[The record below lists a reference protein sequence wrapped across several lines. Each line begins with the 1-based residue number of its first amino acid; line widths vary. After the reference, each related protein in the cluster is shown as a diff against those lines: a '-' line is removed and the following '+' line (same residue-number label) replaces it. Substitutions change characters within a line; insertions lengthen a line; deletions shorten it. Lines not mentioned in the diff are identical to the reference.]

1 MFITGIGTATPGM
14 RYTQAQCWEA
24 LQQSDLFE
32 RLQPRSRAILRKLF
46 NAQNGIESRSLA
58 LDPLTEAFELNPDAL
73 HARFVTHAPPR
84 ASTAGMNARNRANL
98 QPEEVDVLIVSTC
111 TGYVCP
117 GLTSY
122 VVE

>member
-46 NAQNGIESRSLA
+46 NAQNGIETRSLA

-73 HARFVTHAPPR
+73 HARFTKHAPAIATDAAQKALARAALEPR
-84 ASTAGMNARNRANL
+84 DI
-98 QPEEVDVLIVSTC
+98 DVVIISTC
-111 TGYVCP
+111 TGYLCP

-122 VVE
+122 VA